1 MAFAS
6 HLGAWLL
13 GTVKNTTGTTA
24 GTIRNMGYT
33 MVGQNKAVTYADTA
47 ASQAFV
53 VPAGSYIQEI
63 NLNQATATF
72 TGSSGVITIY
82 ANGTAIA
89 SSSSISGGTA
99 GVITFAPSTQPQA
112 AIWANVGTTDAIIT
126 YTMGSSG
133 TLSAGSGQLFI
144 EYGVRNSDGTFAPTS
159 SNA

>member
-33 MVGQNKAVTYADTA
+33 MVGQNKAVVYNDTA

-53 VPAGSYIQEI
+53 LPAGSYIQEI
-63 NLNQATATF
+63 NLNQATTTF
-72 TGSSGVITIY
+72 TSGTSGTFTVY
-82 ANGTAIA
+82 LNGT
-89 SSSSISGGTA
+89 SIGAVTITTGTA
-99 GVITFAPSTQPQA
+99 GVLTIAPSTQAQA
-112 AIWANVGTTDAIIT
+112 ALWSNVGTTDAIIT
-126 YTMGSSG
+126 YTGA
-133 TLSAGSGQLFI
+133 TLNAGSGQLFV